1 MGLPWQLLE
10 TFRETKAYH
19 HNNQSH
25 RLLLTMNILD
35 SLTMKLL
42 SILLSITVMQHQVQ
56 SAIFHRGT
64 QQIVEDD
71 DDDEDDEDFEEDED
85 DDEDDDDDDEEDDD
99 EEDDEDDDEDDF

>member
-1 MGLPWQLLE
+1 MG
-10 TFRETKAYH
+10 FRETKAYH

-42 SILLSITVMQHQVQ
+42 SILLSFTVMQHQVQ

-64 QQIVEDD
+64 QQIV

-85 DDEDDDDDDEEDDD
+85 DDEDDEDDDEEDDD
-99 EEDDEDDDEDDF
+99 EEDDDDDDEEDDDEDDF

>member
-1 MGLPWQLLE
+1 MG
-10 TFRETKAYH
+10 FRETKAYH

-25 RLLLTMNILD
+25 RLLLTMNLLD

-42 SILLSITVMQHQVQ
+42 SILLSFTVMQHQVQ

-71 DDDEDDEDFEEDED
+71 DEDDEDFEEEDED
-85 DDEDDDDDDEEDDD
+85 DDEDDEDDDEEDDDDDDEEDDD
-99 EEDDEDDDEDDF
+99 EDDF

>member
-42 SILLSITVMQHQVQ
+42 SILLSLTMMQHQVQ

-71 DDDEDDEDFEEDED
+71 DDEDFEEDED
-85 DDEDDDDDDEEDDD
+85 DDEDDEDEEDDDDDDEEDDD
-99 EEDDEDDDEDDF
+99 EDD